1 MIMKQDDYDQMMW
14 CRARSEKGE
23 TKTILEADRHEP
35 VEMTDE
41 SVVAAHQA
49 TSRFSTPPD
58 QRLTLTNMESPYLKS
73 QPTPIHWAVGWADLM
88 MTMFVLFLVM
98 YLYQSAQQRQM
109 AEHGLASP
117 LVKTVQKGQSAQ
129 GGRTNQ
135 QEIKSANGSQSEM
148 ERQSAEGYKPEANT
162 IDDRPDHNKMEMAR
176 LYDLAVLTL
185 RDKDLAKFADIEL
198 SPDRTIRIV
207 LAADLLFPS
216 GNADL
221 GSVAREKIQKIT
233 FLLKKTPYM
242 ITVVGHTDNVP
253 IKSGPFAT
261 NWELS
266 VMRATTVARFLI
278 EEMGIPA
285 SQLSVTGHSYYKPQV
300 NNDTPANR
308 AKNRR
313 VEIILSREQQPTL
326 PITSNPSLL

>member
-1 MIMKQDDYDQMMW
+1 
-14 CRARSEKGE
+14 
-23 TKTILEADRHEP
+23 
-35 VEMTDE
+35 MTEE
-41 SVVAAHQA
+41 SVAATHQA
-49 TSRFSTPPD
+49 STRFSIPT
-58 QRLTLTNMESPYLKS
+58 QRLTLTNMESPYAKA

-98 YLYQSAQQRQM
+98 YLYQSTPKSQM
-109 AEHGLASP
+109 AGQGLPSP
-117 LVKTVQKGQSAQ
+117 LVKTAQKDQPNPGD
-129 GGRTNQ
+129 RTIQ
-135 QEIKSANGSQSEM
+135 QEVKSVNGSQGESEQQTA
-148 ERQSAEGYKPEANT
+148 ERQKPETAKN
-162 IDDRPDHNKMEMAR
+162 DDRPDYNKMEMAR

-185 RDKDLAKFADIEL
+185 KDTDLAKFADIEL
-198 SPDRTIRIV
+198 SPDRTVRII

-221 GSVAREKIQKIT
+221 GSAARGNIQKIT
-233 FLLKKTPYM
+233 SLLKKTPYM
-242 ITVVGHTDNVP
+242 INVVGHTDNMP

-285 SQLSVTGHSYYKPQV
+285 SQFSVTGHSYYQPQV
-300 NNDTPANR
+300 NNDTSANR

-313 VEIILSREQQPTL
+313 VEIIVSREQQPTL
-326 PITSNPSLL
+326 PITTNPSLL

>member
-1 MIMKQDDYDQMMW
+1 MNNDDYSPIRECLPQ
-14 CRARSEKGE
+14 SGYGE
-23 TKTILEADRHEP
+23 TQAIIEVDTHEP
-35 VEMTDE
+35 LKMTDE
-41 SVVAAHQA
+41 SVAADHQA
-49 TSRFSTPPD
+49 TSRFSVPPT

-109 AEHGLASP
+109 AEHGLSSP
-117 LVKTVQKGQSAQ
+117 LVKTVQKSQPLQ
-129 GGRTNQ
+129 DDRTLR
-135 QEIKSANGSQSEM
+135 QEVKSGNGSQSEM
-148 ERQSAEGYKPEANT
+148 ERQTAEGQKPEANT

-176 LYDLAVLTL
+176 LYDLAILTL
-185 RDKDLAKFADIEL
+185 KDKDLAKFADIEL
-198 SPDRTIRIV
+198 SPDRTVRII

-221 GSVAREKIQKIT
+221 GSTAREKIQKIAS
-233 FLLKKTPYM
+233 LLKKTPYM
-242 ITVVGHTDNVP
+242 INIVGHTDNMP

-266 VMRATTVARFLI
+266 VMRATTVTRFLI

-285 SQLSVTGHSYYKPQV
+285 SQFSVTGHSYYQPQV
-300 NNDTPANR
+300 NNDTSANR

-313 VEIILSREQQPTL
+313 VEIIVSREQQPTL
-326 PITSNPSLL
+326 PITTNPSLL

>member
-1 MIMKQDDYDQMMW
+1 MKIDDFNPIMRNLRQ
-14 CRARSEKGE
+14 SGKGDAQAAL
-23 TKTILEADRHEP
+23 KADAYEP
-35 VEMTDE
+35 LLMANEGI
-41 SVVAAHQA
+41 AAIHQA
-49 TSRFSTPPD
+49 TSRYSVPPT
-58 QRLTLTNMESPYLKS
+58 QRLTLTNMESPYRKS
-73 QPTPIHWAVGWADLM
+73 QPAPIHWAVGWADLM

-109 AEHGLASP
+109 AEHGMAAAPLAN
-117 LVKTVQKGQSAQ
+117 TVQKAQSGQGERTTQPEVKSDN
-129 GGRTNQ
+129 GG
-135 QEIKSANGSQSEM
+135 QSEM
-148 ERQSAEGYKPEANT
+148 ERQVAEGKSPVTGT
-162 IDDRPDHNKMEMAR
+162 IDDPPDRNKMEMTR
-176 LYDLAVLTL
+176 LYDLAILTL
-185 RDKDLAKFADIEL
+185 KDDDLAKFADIEL
-198 SPDRTIRIV
+198 SPDRTVRIV

-221 GSVAREKIQKIT
+221 GSTARGKIQKIAS
-233 FLLKKTPYM
+233 LLKKTPYM
-242 ITVVGHTDNVP
+242 INVVGHTDNVS

-285 SQLSVTGHSYYKPQV
+285 SQFSVSGHSYHRPQV

-313 VEIILSREQQPTL
+313 VEIIVSREQQPSI
-326 PITSNPSLL
+326 PMAANPSLL

>member
-1 MIMKQDDYDQMMW
+1 MNNNDYSPIRG
-14 CRARSEKGE
+14 CLPPSEKRS
-23 TKTILEADRHEP
+23 ILEANMYEP
-35 VEMTDE
+35 QKMTDE

-49 TSRFSTPPD
+49 ITRFSISA
-58 QRLTLTNMESPYLKS
+58 QRLTLTNMENPYSKA

-88 MTMFVLFLVM
+88 MTMFILFLVM
-98 YLYQSAQQRQM
+98 YLYQSAPKSQM
-109 AEHGLASP
+109 AGQGLTTP
-117 LVKTVQKGQSAQ
+117 LVKTAQKDQPNPEDQ
-129 GGRTNQ
+129 TIP
-135 QEIKSANGSQSEM
+135 QEIKSGNGSQSES
-148 ERQSAEGYKPEANT
+148 ERQAAEVQKQETTTNN
-162 IDDRPDHNKMEMAR
+162 DRPDYNKMEMAR

-185 RDKDLAKFADIEL
+185 KDTDLAKFADIEL
-198 SPDRTIRIV
+198 SPDRTVRII

-221 GSVAREKIQKIT
+221 GSVARENIQKIT
-233 FLLKKTPYM
+233 SLLKKTPYM
-242 ITVVGHTDNVP
+242 INVVGHTDNMP

-285 SQLSVTGHSYYKPQV
+285 SQFSVTGHSYYQPQV
-300 NNDTPANR
+300 NNDTSANR

-313 VEIILSREQQPTL
+313 VEIIISREQQPTL
-326 PITSNPSLL
+326 PITANPSLL